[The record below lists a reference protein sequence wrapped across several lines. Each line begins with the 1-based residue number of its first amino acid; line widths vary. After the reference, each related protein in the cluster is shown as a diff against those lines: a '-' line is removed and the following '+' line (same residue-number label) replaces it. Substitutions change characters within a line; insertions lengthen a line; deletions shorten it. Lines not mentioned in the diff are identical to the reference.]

1 MTPTPHAVAA
11 GDRLNPPSERR
22 APIELSAETFRAMG
36 HRLVDDVAE
45 LLATLRD
52 RQVTPGV
59 EPADIRALLPRGGIP
74 ERGTD
79 PEALLRETTRL
90 LFEHSTFNGHPRF
103 FGYITAGPAPIGILA
118 DMLASAVNPNVGAW
132 SLSPI
137 ATEIERQSVRWIAE
151 LIGYPK
157 DAGGIFVSGGNVA
170 NIICLLAART
180 AVTPWDVK
188 ADGARP
194 AGETRQ
200 LVLYTS
206 KETHTWINKAADICG
221 LGTNAIRWVPIDEKG
236 RMRVDALREAIARD
250 RAARATP
257 FLVIGTAGTTNTGAI
272 DPLPEIGAVAR
283 EAGLWFHVDGAYGA
297 PVAALPDAPDA
308 LRAMSDA
315 DSVAVDPHKWLYA
328 PLEAGCALVRHR
340 EALHRTFLQA
350 PPPYYHFEDNDQD
363 PPINYYEWG
372 FQNSRGFR
380 ALKVWLALQ
389 QVGREG
395 YVRMIADDIALTRV
409 LFETVAAHPELEAV
423 TCELSIATFA
433 YVPRDL
439 RPSLAE
445 GSRRAAVADYLNE
458 LNSAILTKTQHDGGV
473 YLSNAVVNGRFLL
486 RACIVNFRT
495 EREDVLAV
503 PEIVVQAGQAL
514 DRKMRPAG
522 LTLPLQIQV

>member
-1 MTPTPHAVAA
+1 MTSTPHTVAA
-11 GDRLNPPSERR
+11 ADRLSSPTERS
-22 APIELSAETFRAMG
+22 APIELSAETFREMG
-36 HRLVDDVAE
+36 HKLVDDVAE
-45 LLATLRD
+45 LLGNLRD
-52 RQVTPGV
+52 RRVAPGA
-59 EPADIRALLPRGGIP
+59 EPADIRAVLPRGGVP

-79 PEALLRETTRL
+79 PQALLRETTKL

-137 ATEIERQSVRWIAE
+137 ASEIERQSLRWIAE

-157 DAGGIFVSGGNVA
+157 EAGGIFVSGGNVA
-170 NIICLLAART
+170 NIVCLLAARAT
-180 AVTPWDVK
+180 VAPWDIK
-188 ADGARP
+188 KDGTRP
-194 AGETRQ
+194 SGEMGQ

-221 LGTNAIRWVPIDEKG
+221 LGTNAIRWIPIDGKG
-236 RMRVDALREAIARD
+236 RMRVDALWDAIARD
-250 RAARATP
+250 HEAGATP

-272 DPLPEIGAVAR
+272 DPLREIGVVAR

-297 PVAALPDAPDA
+297 PVAALPDAPAD
-308 LRAMSDA
+308 LRAMAGA

-328 PLEAGCALVRHR
+328 PLEAGCALLRDR

-380 ALKVWLALQ
+380 ALKVWLALR

-395 YVRMIADDIALTRV
+395 YVRMISDDIALTRT
-409 LFETVAAHPELEAV
+409 LFDAVAAHPELEAV

-439 RPSLAE
+439 RASLGDDA
-445 GSRRAAVADYLNE
+445 RREKLLEYLNE
-458 LNSAILTKTQHDGGV
+458 LNSAILSQTQHDGGV
-473 YLSNAVVNGRFLL
+473 YLSNAVVDGRFLL

-495 EREDVLAV
+495 GHEDVAAV
-503 PEIVVQAGQAL
+503 PEIVVAAGREL
-514 DRKMRPAG
+514 DGKMRPAD
-522 LTLPLQIQV
+522 LR

>member
-1 MTPTPHAVAA
+1 MSPVPHAVAA
-11 GDRLNPPSERR
+11 GDRLSPPSERNP
-22 APIELSAETFRAMG
+22 PIELSAETFRAMG
-36 HRLVDDVAE
+36 HKLVDDVAE

-52 RQVTPGV
+52 RPVAPGA
-59 EPADIRALLPRGGIP
+59 EPADIRAVLPRGGLP
-74 ERGTD
+74 ERGAD
-79 PEALLRETTRL
+79 PQALLRETTRL
-90 LFEHSTFNGHPRF
+90 MFEHSTINGHPRF

-137 ATEIERQSVRWIAE
+137 ASEIERQSLRWIAE

-157 DAGGIFVSGGNVA
+157 HAGGIFVSGGNVA
-170 NIICLLAART
+170 NIICLLAARA

-221 LGTNAIRWVPIDEKG
+221 LGTNAIRWVAIDEKG

-250 RAARATP
+250 REAGATP

-283 EAGLWFHVDGAYGA
+283 EARLWFHVDGAYGA
-297 PVAALPDAPDA
+297 PVAALPDAPEE
-308 LRAMSDA
+308 LRAMSRA

-328 PLEAGCALVRHR
+328 PLEAGCALVRDR
-340 EALHRTFLQA
+340 EALHRTFLQT

-372 FQNSRGFR
+372 LQNSRGFR
-380 ALKVWLALQ
+380 ALKVWLALR

-395 YVRMIADDIALTRV
+395 YVRMIADDIALTRT
-409 LFETVAAHPELEAV
+409 LFDAAAAHAELEAV

-433 YVPRDL
+433 YVPLDL
-439 RPSLAE
+439 RGLEA
-445 GSRRAAVADYLNE
+445 GDSRREKVVEYLNE

-473 YLSNAVVNGRFLL
+473 YLSNAVVDGRFLL

-503 PEIVVQAGQAL
+503 PEIVAEAGREL
-514 DRKMRPAG
+514 DRKIRPAG
-522 LTLPLQIQV
+522 LR